1 MEQYVLVGWP
11 EIQDFMDNE
20 RWDECVFCMEITGH
34 PCPDSTYAGPVS
46 LYNEVYSLH
55 V

>member
-1 MEQYVLVGWP
+1 MEKYVLVGWP

-34 PCPDSTYAGPVS
+34 PCPDSTYAVPVS